1 MSVNVRRHPRGGW
14 DVDINVLLVT
24 GDRHR
29 ERRKLSASY
38 SKTTAREW
46 GLRRERELLL
56 TGPKVRKE
64 VPTLEAFAPRFI
76 EGYARA
82 NRQKPSGVAAKESIL
97 RLHLVPELG
106 SRALDTI
113 SNEQVQ
119 RLKSRLHDKSPKTIN
134 NVLSVLNVLLK
145 QAVEWGVLEK
155 MPCSIRLVRVPRTD
169 AAFHDFDDY
178 ERLLKAALTID
189 PRSYLIALLGGEAG
203 LRAGEIV
210 ALEWADVDLERR
222 QIRVR
227 HSDWCGELTAPKNGR
242 IRFAGMTE
250 RLAAAIR
257 QQRHLRSR
265 RVLCKDDGTP
275 ITRQG
280 AWSRVRYA
288 AKRAK
293 VPTGVHIL
301 RHTFCSHLA
310 DAGRTDAWCAGAR
323 RASEPRDDSTVLPP
337 ESRGPRRDDQAARK
351 PRDVARSW
359 RQFGDAEGV
368 KLVTCVARTR

>member
-1 MSVNVRRHPRGGW
+1 MGVNIRQHPRGGW
-14 DVDINVLLVT
+14 DVDINVLLAT

-29 ERRKLSASY
+29 ERRKLNASY

-46 GLRRERELLL
+46 GERRERELLL
-56 TGPKVRKE
+56 SGPRIRKE

-82 NRQKPSGVAAKESIL
+82 NRQKPSGIAAKEGIL
-97 RLHLVPELG
+97 RIHLIPELG
-106 SRALDTI
+106 ARALDTI

-119 RLKSRLHDKSPKTIN
+119 RLKLRLGDKSPKTVN

-145 QAVEWGVLEK
+145 QAVEWGVLERL
-155 MPCSIRLVRVPRTD
+155 PCSIRLMRVPHTD
-169 AAFHDFDDY
+169 AAFHDFGAY
-178 ERLLKAALTID
+178 ECLLVAAQEID
-189 PRSYLIALLGGEAG
+189 HRSYVIALLGGEAG

-227 HSDWCGELTAPKNGR
+227 HSDWRGELTAPKNGR
-242 IRFAGMTE
+242 IRFVGMTE
-250 RLAAAIR
+250 RLATALR
-257 QQRHLRSR
+257 QHRHLRSR
-265 RVLCKDDGTP
+265 RVVCTNEGTP
-275 ITRQG
+275 LTRQA

-310 DAGRTDAWCAGAR
+310 MQGAPMRGVQELVGHQSLAMTQRYSHLSPASLDATIRLLEN
-323 RASEPRDDSTVLPP
+323 RATLRAVGDSLETPK
-337 ESRGPRRDDQAARK
+337 G
-351 PRDVARSW
+351 
-359 RQFGDAEGV
+359 
-368 KLVTCVARTR
+368 